1 MVYSQIYL
9 SKLISTLPGGRLEIT
24 NPPSFQ
30 TAPLKLRRQVKN
42 VENLPIT
49 LTEWQMMKG
58 HESKALVFA
67 ITQIPPKLALPSAV
81 SKDSCCAVHHVNPQT
96 VQFCPC

>member
-1 MVYSQIYL
+1 MVHSQIYL

-24 NPPSFQ
+24 NPPPFQ

-49 LTEWQMMKG
+49 LTEWQMIKV
-58 HESKALVFA
+58 HESKAFA
-67 ITQIPPKLALPSAV
+67 ITQIPPKLVLPSAV
-81 SKDSCCAVHHVNPQT
+81 SKDSCAVHHVKPQT
-96 VQFCPC
+96 VQFCPR

>member
-1 MVYSQIYL
+1 MVHSQIYL

-24 NPPSFQ
+24 NPPPFQ

-49 LTEWQMMKG
+49 LTEWQMIKV
-58 HESKALVFA
+58 HESKAFA
-67 ITQIPPKLALPSAV
+67 ITQIPPKLVLPSAV
-81 SKDSCCAVHHVNPQT
+81 SKDSCCAVHHVKPQT
-96 VQFCPC
+96 VQFCPR

>member
-24 NPPSFQ
+24 NPPPFQ

-49 LTEWQMMKG
+49 LTEWQMIKV
-58 HESKALVFA
+58 HESKAFA
-67 ITQIPPKLALPSAV
+67 ITQIPPKLVLPSAV
-81 SKDSCCAVHHVNPQT
+81 SKDSCCAVHHVKPQT
-96 VQFCPC
+96 VQFCPR